1 MQRLRCTRPCRNVHS
16 VLTRPSALRCPPTQV
31 RKGWLDLVRLDL
43 GFHLPLIG
51 LIYGLVPRHQRVLAE
66 EVANLVYATLLSLW
80 RQEQDELADVG
91 AHGSRRS
98 S

>member
-1 MQRLRCTRPCRNVHS
+1 MSTPYPPDPPHCTAPH
-16 VLTRPSALRCPPTQV
+16 THV

-80 RQEQDELADVG
+80 RQEQDELAEVG
-91 AHGSRRS
+91 AHGSRS
-98 S
+98 SS